1 MLELPPAA
9 AEELARKRSQQ
20 MADLPFV
27 FEIYAQSISAN
38 MTDFVAASLE
48 ERIRGL
54 KSVLEVATEAVKVL
68 KEGYM

>member
-9 AEELARKRSQQ
+9 AEELARKRAEQ

-27 FEIYAQSISAN
+27 FEIYAQSISLN
-38 MTDFVAASLE
+38 MTDFVEAGSE
-48 ERIRGL
+48 ERIEGFKKAL
-54 KSVLEVATEAVKVL
+54 AVAIEAVRVL

>member
-9 AEELARKRSQQ
+9 AEELARKRAEQ

-38 MTDFVAASLE
+38 IVEFTSVDLE
-48 ERIRGL
+48 EQ
-54 KSVLEVATEAVKVL
+54 TEALKLVLSVAKNAVRLL
-68 KEGYM
+68 KEEYK

>member
-9 AEELARKRSQQ
+9 AEELARKRAEQ

-38 MTDFVAASLE
+38 MADILDASPE
-48 ERIRGL
+48 ERTEAFKG
-54 KSVLEVATEAVKVL
+54 VLVVATEAVRVL

>member
-9 AEELARKRSQQ
+9 AEELARKRAEQ

-38 MTDFVAASLE
+38 MAYFVEASPE
-48 ERIRGL
+48 ERTEAFKG
-54 KSVLEVATEAVKVL
+54 VLVVATEAVRVL

>member
-9 AEELARKRSQQ
+9 AEELARKRAEQ

-38 MTDFVAASLE
+38 MTDFVEANHE
-48 ERIRGL
+48 ERIEGF
-54 KSVLEVATEAVKVL
+54 KSALAVATEAVRVL